1 MQYDIRQFLI
11 TITDIGDSAVL
22 SALVLT
28 VCACFLIQGGRR
40 EAGALF
46 LSLIGTAAAIGV
58 VKILFMGCGSSLRV
72 YGLHSPSGHSAL
84 SFAVLGT
91 FALVLRERLP
101 GIYRYVPSV
110 LLLSLAF
117 TIALTRVLLRFHTA
131 EEVVIGSA
139 IGLLIL
145 LFIWRGLAR
154 SQPYPFNPKAAIICA
169 VVIVFMLH
177 GIRLPAEDVIKLF
190 AHHFKLYTHC
200 E

>member
-1 MQYDIRQFLI
+1 MQYDIKRLLYI
-11 TITDIGDSAVL
+11 ITDIGDSAVL

-28 VCACFLIQGGRR
+28 VCACFLFQGGRR

-58 VKILFMGCGSSLRV
+58 VKILFMGCASQLRS

-91 FALVLRERLP
+91 FALLLRERLP

-117 TIALTRVLLRFHTA
+117 TISLTRVLLRFHTGV
-131 EEVVIGSA
+131 EVIIGSA
-139 IGLLIL
+139 IGILIL

-154 SQPYPFNPKAAIICA
+154 TKPHPFNPKAAIIA
-169 VVIVFMLH
+169 ALVIVFMLH

-190 AHHFKLYTHC
+190 AHHFKLYTRC